1 MTDMLIRDV
10 PDDVISAVDAN
21 AKRQGLSRSEFVRRL
36 LAQQKAL
43 ADHRPVTVEDFRRF
57 REALPDLG
65 DPEIMRGAS
74 E

>member
-1 MTDMLIRDV
+1 MPDLLIRDV
-10 PDDVISAVDAN
+10 PDDVIVAVDAN

-43 ADHRPVTVEDFRRF
+43 TDARPLVADDFRRL
-57 REALPDLG
+57 REALPDL
-65 DPEIMRGAS
+65 DDAEIMRGAW